1 MQSSLQFNLLLI
13 TDKMSPKHPERM
25 RKFRAAAELY
35 KGKVSPKREK
45 QELLGGENPLIS
57 AMNGEG
63 IISSVNYES
72 KGQVA
77 GKEDYLDN

>member
-1 MQSSLQFNLLLI
+1 M
-13 TDKMSPKHPERM
+13 
-25 RKFRAAAELY
+25 
-35 KGKVSPKREK
+35 
-45 QELLGGENPLIS
+45 IS

>member
-35 KGKVSPKREK
+35 KGKVSPNRET
-45 QELLGGENPLIS
+45 EGLLGRRKPVIS

-63 IISSVNYES
+63 IISSVSYES
-72 KGQVA
+72 KGQVV